1 MLVNP
6 FDIIKAVDFT
16 DEEIDRYWNNI
27 NTDGG
32 FMSLLKPWSL
42 MPMIIK
48 GSKGSGK
55 THIMRY
61 FSYELQKIRYKNDL
75 KSGLEQE
82 KFIGIYIRC
91 SGFNPNKF
99 SGKGLSD
106 DKWEVIFHSFW
117 ESWVGETV
125 CRHLADLRE
134 ENILSADD
142 EHKVVGLIL
151 EKLPDDVVH
160 NISTFTELCKLFKT
174 FQKNID
180 YEIQNFLFRKDK
192 SLHFTCLIPTPTLTF
207 GIPNILQ
214 ENVSFFKDKRIMYL
228 IDELENFSEKEQQL
242 IQLIIREKPTTC
254 IVRVGTRPYGI
265 RTMYILNSIEENR
278 IGSEFEMVVLDEFLR
293 GTNNYYDFIVG
304 ICNKRIENLNIHNR
318 KDITEYI
325 EDAPRTRVLDRI
337 LQRNPSQSRG
347 YISKLRQNLKK
358 SNCDDRSID
367 VIIRNLSFPSDII
380 VERANYM
387 IFYRRWRDG
396 KNKDLLAVAE
406 QIGNEAQSFAAE
418 NNKDSEHFRIIDK
431 YRADIIDT
439 LAREGRE
446 AQPNWGLK
454 RLVMLS
460 CGTPRN
466 IINVL
471 KFAYAYEGYLLGKAP
486 FVDGDKLS
494 IDAQMEGVRKTVEW
508 FYVENRILSPSSKRM
523 TEAVI
528 RIGDYLRDLR
538 FSNIPPQCSINIFS
552 LKKTVMSTEAQKV
565 FNTLVD
571 YSYIIKVAER
581 RAKNS
586 NDIQEVYQ
594 INTTIMPQWELGL
607 GMRGLVEI
615 EEALA
620 DAIFELD
627 QQTAYDKIVRQKLK
641 EYNAPFEV
649 HLTTLFDF
657 GEQS

>member
-16 DEEIDRYWNNI
+16 DEEINRYWNNI
-27 NTDGG
+27 NTGGG

-61 FSYELQKIRYKNDL
+61 FSYELQKIRYKDKL
-75 KSGLEQE
+75 KEGLEQE
-82 KFIGIYIRC
+82 KFIGVYIRC

-99 SGKGLSD
+99 SGKGLNDSD
-106 DKWEVIFHSFW
+106 WEVIFHSFW
-117 ESWVGETV
+117 ECWVGETV
-125 CRHLADLRE
+125 CRHLADLRAE
-134 ENILSADD
+134 GILSAAD
-142 EHKVVGLIL
+142 ETKVVTLIL
-151 EKLPDDVVH
+151 ELLPESLVQAKC
-160 NISTFTELCKLFKT
+160 TFSDLCKLFKDL
-174 FQKNID
+174 QKNID
-180 YEIQNFLFRKDK
+180 YEIQNFLFRRDK
-192 SLHFTCLIPTPTLTF
+192 SFHFTCLIPTPTLTF

-214 ENVSFFKDKRIMYL
+214 DSVTFFKDKRIMYL

-278 IGSEFEMVVLDEFLR
+278 IGSEFEMISLDEFLR
-293 GTNNYYDFIVG
+293 NTSSYYEFIIG
-304 ICNKRIENLNIHNR
+304 ICNKRLDILKISDR

-325 EDAPRTRVLDRI
+325 EEAPRTRVLDKI
-337 LQRNPSQSRG
+337 LQRTPSQSRG
-347 YISKLRQNLKK
+347 YISKLKNNLKK
-358 SNCDDRSID
+358 VNCDTKTID
-367 VIIRNLSFPSDII
+367 GIIHHISFEDDII
-380 VERANYM
+380 LERANYM
-387 IFYRRWRDG
+387 LFYRRWRDG
-396 KNKDLLAVAE
+396 KKKDLLTVAE
-406 QIGNEAQSFAAE
+406 QIGKEASLYASE
-418 NNKDSEHFRIIDK
+418 RNKDCEHFSIMEK
-431 YRADIIDT
+431 YRTDLVDT

-446 AQPNWGLK
+446 YQPNWGLR
-454 RLVMLS
+454 RLVLLS

-471 KFAYAYEGYLLGKAP
+471 KCAYSYEAYLIGREP
-486 FVDGDKLS
+486 FVTGDKLS
-494 IDAQMEGVRKTVEW
+494 LDAQMEGVRKTVAW

-552 LKKTVMSTEAQKV
+552 LKKTAMSTEAQKV

-571 YSYIIKVAER
+571 YSYIIKVSER
-581 RAKNS
+581 RVKNS
-586 NDIQEVYQ
+586 NDMQEVYQ
-594 INTTIMPQWELGL
+594 INTTIMPQWELAL

-615 EEALA
+615 EDTLA

-627 QQTAYDKIVRQKLK
+627 QQSTYDKIVRQKLR
-641 EYNAPFEV
+641 EYNAPFEI
-649 HLTTLFDF
+649 HTTPLFDF
-657 GEQS
+657 EEPS

>member
-16 DEEIDRYWNNI
+16 DEEINRYWNNI
-27 NTDGG
+27 NTEGG

-61 FSYELQKIRYKNDL
+61 FSYELQKIRYKDKL
-75 KSGLEQE
+75 KEGLEKE
-82 KFIGIYIRC
+82 KFIGVYIRC

-99 SGKGLSD
+99 SGKGLNDSD
-106 DKWEVIFHSFW
+106 WEVIFHSFW
-117 ESWVGETV
+117 ECWVGETV
-125 CRHLADLRE
+125 CRHLADLRAE
-134 ENILSADD
+134 GILSAAD
-142 EHKVVGLIL
+142 ETKVVALIL
-151 EKLPDDVVH
+151 ELLPESLVQAKC
-160 NISTFTELCKLFKT
+160 TFRDLCMLFKT
-174 FQKNID
+174 LQKNID
-180 YEIQNFLFRKDK
+180 YEIQNFLFRQDK
-192 SLHFTCLIPTPTLTF
+192 SFHFTCLIPTPTLTF

-214 ENVSFFKDKRIMYL
+214 DNVAFFKDKRIMYL
-228 IDELENFSEKEQQL
+228 IDELENFSEKEQRL

-278 IGSEFEMVVLDEFLR
+278 IGSEFEMISLDEFLR
-293 GTNNYYDFIVG
+293 NTSSYYDFIVG
-304 ICNKRIENLNIHNR
+304 ICNKRLDILKIRDR

-325 EDAPRTRVLDRI
+325 EEAPRTRVLDKI
-337 LQRNPSQSRG
+337 LQRTPSQSRG
-347 YISKLRQNLKK
+347 YISKLKNNLKK
-358 SNCDDRSID
+358 ANCDTNTIDSI
-367 VIIRNLSFPSDII
+367 IHHISFEDDII
-380 VERANYM
+380 LERANYM

-396 KNKDLLAVAE
+396 KKKDLLAVAE
-406 QIGNEAQSFAAE
+406 QIGKEACQYASE
-418 NNKDSEHFRIIDK
+418 GNKDCEHFSIMDK
-431 YRADIIDT
+431 YRTDLVDT

-446 AQPNWGLK
+446 SQPNWGLR
-454 RLVMLS
+454 RLVLLS

-471 KFAYAYEGYLLGKAP
+471 KFAYSYEAYLIGRKP
-486 FVDGDKLS
+486 FVSGDKLS
-494 IDAQMEGVRKTVEW
+494 LDAQMEGVRKTVEW

-552 LKKTVMSTEAQKV
+552 LKKTAMSTEAQKV

-571 YSYIIKVAER
+571 YSYIIKVSER
-581 RAKNS
+581 RVKNS
-586 NDIQEVYQ
+586 NDMQEVYQ
-594 INTTIMPQWELGL
+594 INTTIMPQWELAL

-615 EEALA
+615 EDALA

-627 QQTAYDKIVRQKLK
+627 QQSTYDKIVRQKLR
-641 EYNAPFEV
+641 EYNAPFEIQ
-649 HLTTLFDF
+649 TTPFFDF
-657 GEQS
+657 EEPA

>member
-1 MLVNP
+1 MLINP

-16 DEEIDRYWNNI
+16 DEEIDRYWYNI

-61 FSYELQKIRYKNDL
+61 FSYELQKIRYKANL
-75 KSGLEQE
+75 KAGLEQE
-82 KFIGIYIRC
+82 KFVGIYIRC

-106 DKWEVIFHSFW
+106 GEWEVIFHSFW

-125 CRHLADLRE
+125 CRHLADLRA

-142 EHKVVGLIL
+142 EQKVVRLIF
-151 EKLPDDVVH
+151 EKLPDDIVQNVC
-160 NISTFTELCKLFKT
+160 TFRELCKLFQS

-192 SLHFTCLIPTPTLTF
+192 ALRFMCLIPTPTLTF
-207 GIPNILQ
+207 GIPTILQ
-214 ENVSFFKDKRIMYL
+214 ENVKFFKDKRIMYL

-278 IGSEFEMVVLDEFLR
+278 IGSEFEMVSLDEFLR
-293 GTNNYYDFIVG
+293 SSSNYYDFIVG
-304 ICNKRIENLNIHNR
+304 ICNKRLGNLNIRDR
-318 KDITEYI
+318 KGITEYI
-325 EDAPRTRVLDRI
+325 EEAPRTRVLERI
-337 LQRNPSQSRG
+337 LSRNPSQSRG

-358 SNCDDRSID
+358 ANYDDHSID
-367 VIIRNLSFPSDII
+367 DIILNLSFNDDII
-380 VERANYM
+380 LERANYM
-387 IFYRRWRDG
+387 LFYRRWRDG
-396 KNKDLLAVAE
+396 KAKDMLSIAK
-406 QIGNEAQSFAAE
+406 QISKDAKKFAAE
-418 NNKDSEHFRIIDK
+418 NNKDSEHFKIIDK

-454 RLVMLS
+454 RLVLLS

-471 KFAYAYEGYLLGKAP
+471 KFAYTYEGYLLGKAP

-494 IDAQMEGVRKTVEW
+494 IDAQMEGVRKTVDW

-552 LKKTVMSTEAQKV
+552 LKKIAMSTEAQAV

-571 YSYIIKVAER
+571 YSYIIKVADR
-581 RAKNS
+581 RVKNS

-615 EEALA
+615 EDALA

-627 QQTAYDKIVRQKLK
+627 QQTVYERMVRQKLK

-649 HLTTLFDF
+649 HLTPLFDF
-657 GEQS
+657 DEHI